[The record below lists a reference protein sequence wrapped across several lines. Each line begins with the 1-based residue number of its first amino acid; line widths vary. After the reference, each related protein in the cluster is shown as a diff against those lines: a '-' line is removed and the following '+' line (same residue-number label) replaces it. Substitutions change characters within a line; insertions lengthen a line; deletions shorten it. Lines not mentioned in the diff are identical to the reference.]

1 MDLAGIAAIRTQ
13 AVEEHNRGH
22 AATALR
28 LLVRAQRQLAAAG
41 DGTGR
46 DEQALS
52 VALWITRAKPEAE
65 VHGVERGMACLDEAR
80 RMADRLGD
88 PALTVRIHSQC
99 AVIAMRSGRTEL
111 ALAELA
117 AAEQLIE
124 HADRNDRF
132 AILLNAGSL
141 RLFRGELAG
150 TRRRLSGALDFAR
163 AENMPEW
170 AFKAAHNLAYAEF
183 LGGNLPRAL
192 DLMGEANRLEVEVS
206 RAVGLLD
213 TARVLAEA
221 GLVREADETLAAAG
235 ELFRAD
241 RVAQDL
247 ADCELERARCALLG
261 GDIAAARRFAATAR
275 RRYRRHGNDQG
286 RRAAELVLLQG
297 DLSAGRPGSRL
308 VGPALRLQRELAD
321 EGLTLVARTAA
332 MIAAEAQLQI
342 GQAAEAA
349 ETLAT
354 LGRVRATDPISTRL
368 QSHYV
373 HARVDAARGRQD
385 AAARR
390 VHRAFGELAR
400 YQASFGSIDM
410 RTAAA
415 VHGRRLAELDIV
427 LALDGGRPAAVFAAA
442 ERARA
447 VSSRLAAVRPPEDP
461 VAAELLTELRQTVE
475 TLRAVE
481 QDRAASAPLHQ
492 RRRDLERRIMAR
504 SWTIE
509 GTGEAM
515 RAAGLAEV
523 RASLVERG
531 ENLVMY
537 VQAGGRLSAV
547 TVADRVHRHDLGPAA
562 PVIELVQRARADLDV
577 LAQPALPTPLRAAVR
592 ASLERSAAGL
602 EAALVAPLR
611 TAIDRPLVIVS
622 TGVLGQLPW
631 ASLPSLRGRPLVVAP
646 SATKW
651 LTSAQRRDSDRTDV
665 VALAGPD
672 LARGAPE
679 AEAVAASWHTSDLL
693 TGPAATRAGFAAAM
707 GSASILHVAAHG
719 VHQPENPL
727 FSSLRLVDGPVFAH
741 ELDQHEL
748 APEHV
753 VLSACEVGLATVR
766 PGDEAL
772 GLASVLLQLGT
783 RSVIA
788 SVARVSDAVAEQTMA
803 GYHAA
808 LSAGADSAAA
818 LAAAVAGVDSDVTPP
833 FVAFGAAW
841 RG

>member
-1 MDLAGIAAIRTQ
+1 MDLAGIAAIRSQ

-28 LLVRAQRQLAAAG
+28 LLARAQRQLAAAG

-46 DEQALS
+46 DEQALA

-80 RMADRLGD
+80 RTAELLGD

-117 AAEQLIE
+117 AAEKLIE

-150 TRRRLSGALDFAR
+150 TRRLLSSALDFAR
-163 AENMPEW
+163 AESMSEW

-183 LGGNLPRAL
+183 LAGNLPRAL
-192 DLMGEANRLEVEVS
+192 DLMGEANRLDVEVS

-221 GLVREADETLAAAG
+221 GLVREADETLAAAS

-241 RVAQDL
+241 RVSQDL
-247 ADCELERARCALLG
+247 ADCELERARCALLA

-275 RRYRRHGNDQG
+275 RRYKRQGNDQG

-308 VGPALRLQRELAD
+308 TGPALRLQRELAD
-321 EGLTLVARTAA
+321 EGLSLVARTAA
-332 MIAAEAQLQI
+332 MIAAEAQLRI
-342 GQAAEAA
+342 GRPDAAAD
-349 ETLAT
+349 TLAQ
-354 LGRVRATDPISTRL
+354 LGRVRSTDPISARL

-373 HARVDAARGRQD
+373 HARVDAARGHRD
-385 AAARR
+385 AASRR
-390 VHRAFGELAR
+390 VHRAFAELAR

-415 VHGRRLAELDIV
+415 VHGRRLAELDIG
-427 LALDGGRPAAVFAAA
+427 LALEGGRPASVFAAA

-447 VSSRLAAVRPPEDP
+447 VSTRLASVRPPDDP
-461 VAAELLTELRQTVE
+461 VAAELLAELRQTVE
-475 TLRAVE
+475 ALRGVE
-481 QDRAASAPLHQ
+481 QDRDASEPLLR
-492 RRRDLERRIMAR
+492 RRRDLERRIIAR
-504 SWTIE
+504 SWTVQ
-509 GTGEAM
+509 GTGTAVG
-515 RAAGLAEV
+515 AVGVAEV
-523 RASLVERG
+523 RATLAERG
-531 ENLVMY
+531 ETMVMY
-537 VQAGGRLSAV
+537 VQAGGRLWAV
-547 TVADRVHRHDLGPAA
+547 TLGPAVQLHDLGPASD
-562 PVIELVQRARADLDV
+562 VLEWVRRARADLDV
-577 LAQPALPTPLRAAVR
+577 LAQPSLPAALRDAVR
-592 ASLERSAAGL
+592 SSLARSLGGL
-602 EAALVAPLR
+602 DTALVAPLR
-611 TAIDRPLVIVS
+611 PSDSALVIVS
-622 TGVLGQLPW
+622 TGTLGQLPW
-631 ASLPSLRGRPLVVAP
+631 ASLPSLRGVPLVVAP

-651 LTSAQRRDSDRTDV
+651 LRSAQRRDTARTDV

-672 LARGAPE
+672 LARAGHE
-679 AEAVAASWHTSDLL
+679 AAAVGGLWHTPDVL
-693 TGPAATRAGFAAAM
+693 TGPAASRAALTAAM
-707 GSASILHVAAHG
+707 ASASILHVAAHG
-719 VHQPENPL
+719 VHQSENPL
-727 FSSLRLVDGPVFAH
+727 FSSLRMADGPVFAH
-741 ELDQHEL
+741 ELDQNAL

-788 SVARVSDAVAEQTMA
+788 SVARVSDTVAELTMA
-803 GYHAA
+803 AYHRA
-808 LSAGADSAAA
+808 LADGADSASA
-818 LAAAVAGVDSDVTPP
+818 LAGAVAGVDSDVVPP
-833 FVAFGAAW
+833 FVAFGASW